1 MKSLCLLALF
11 ISAGLAQRGAPP
23 PLPSGAPLPDEPSAA
38 TLPNGKL
45 QHDEIAKADYK
56 HNLEDA
62 AQLLKLAT
70 ELKADL
76 DKETAFVVSVKEIKK
91 TEDIEK
97 LARGIRGR
105 MKRY

>member
-1 MKSLCLLALF
+1 MKPLCLFVVLV
-11 ISAGLAQRGAPP
+11 GVCLAQIPQPPIPNLPP
-23 PLPSGAPLPDEPSAA
+23 PPGTPSDARLPSG
-38 TLPNGKL
+38 KL
-45 QHDEIAKADYK
+45 QRDEIARADYK